1 MIIIED
7 CYTYDTISDTIIT
20 IEYDKSSYD
29 NIINSVREYSIK
41 NPKLFLLTKLLFN
54 SEGVYFK
61 QEFFMKNGYLN
72 KKFLNFVKSY
82 ECNIDI
88 DLPVDITEFDFNKK
102 IWEHTHK
109 IFNLTYTLYDNMTK
123 VMKEVI

>member
-1 MIIIED
+1 MVSQSF
-7 CYTYDTISDTIIT
+7 Y
-20 IEYDKSSYD
+20 
-29 NIINSVREYSIK
+29 SVIG
-41 NPKLFLLTKLLFN
+41 LLTKLLFN

-109 IFNLTYTLYDNMTK
+109 IFNLTYTLYDNTTNHICIPNNDDDDNYYYSDISSDSNS
-123 VMKEVI
+123 EDS